1 MESLVMIYLASSG
14 FSRPDSGLEKPL
26 LPGQD
31 IAIIMC
37 KLSKV
42 YFKISLAV
50 HETLLKFG
58 CKIATSAL
66 YVYCSLKTVQEQAQS
81 TRSIKL
87 TCHRHL
93 NFLNFEWPYYRGEI
107 RTNSTV

>member
-1 MESLVMIYLASSG
+1 MRNTPYNAFAFLEQQLINNWDVTQI
-14 FSRPDSGLEKPL
+14 SRTVIK
-26 LPGQD
+26 
-31 IAIIMC
+31 
-37 KLSKV
+37 KN